1 MKIIKIERKD
11 ERTIRVHLDNNEI
24 LFLSNEVFIKNGL
37 RKNDE
42 ISEDLFNFLIKE
54 NKLFFLKQ
62 KAFKLLG
69 RRLHSEKELRIKLNQ
84 KGYEKDL
91 IDKIIEELY
100 LNNYLNDYEFARQF
114 ADENIRNKLWGQVKI
129 ESELMKKGINREIIS
144 EVIKE
149 KFFDGDSLES
159 AVILVNKKLKTF
171 LGKKIDSKKLKSKL
185 LSFLISRGYD
195 YETSRSAIEQSIK
208 EDV

>member
-1 MKIIKIERKD
+1 MKIISIERKD
-11 ERTIRVHLDNNEI
+11 ERTRIIHLDNNEI

-42 ISEDLFNFLIKE
+42 ISEVLFNSLIRE
-54 NKLFFLKQ
+54 NKLFYLKQ

-69 RRLHSEKELRIKLNQ
+69 RRLHSEKELRTKLNQ

-91 IDKIIEELY
+91 IDVVIEELHSK
-100 LNNYLNDYEFARQF
+100 NYLNDYEFAKQF
-114 ADENIRNKLWGQVKI
+114 AEENIKNKLWGQIKI
-129 ESELMKKGINREIIS
+129 ESELVKKGVKREIIS
-144 EVIKE
+144 EVLKD
-149 KFFDGDSLES
+149 KFFDGNSLES

-171 LGKKIDSKKLKSKL
+171 LGKKIDDKKLKLKL

-195 YETSRSAIEQSIK
+195 YETSRRAVEHFIIEN
-208 EDV
+208 D